1 MWTKAFDISTR
12 MERLF
17 RQAGSTMLWEAET
30 RAYQFLEEIRELIYQ
45 DLISLARE
53 DKCYICEMV
62 KRLD

>member
-1 MWTKAFDISTR
+1 
-12 MERLF
+12 
-17 RQAGSTMLWEAET
+17 MLWEAET